1 MCKKLPVIPVNKAVD
16 PKRIIRKM
24 WVQGGGEAQGVVDPP
39 PPKKRKTLAEL
50 LLLENFNG

>member
-39 PPKKRKTLAEL
+39 PPPKK
-50 LLLENFNG
+50 ENPCRVIIT